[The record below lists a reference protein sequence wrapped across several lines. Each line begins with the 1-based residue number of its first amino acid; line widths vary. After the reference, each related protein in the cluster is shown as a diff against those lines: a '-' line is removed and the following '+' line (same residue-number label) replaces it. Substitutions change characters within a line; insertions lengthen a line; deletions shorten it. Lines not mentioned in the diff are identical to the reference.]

1 MTCIR
6 GELLDV
12 IVAPAFVMTVD
23 AALPAPEGDS
33 DPDALL
39 RFRPIWGGGGE
50 LPNPS
55 LHFLNRMWYQLQSL
69 NMKIRINKGT
79 VSGYL
84 IIFKF
89 RI

>member
-39 RFRPIWGGGGE
+39 RFRPI
-50 LPNPS
+50 
-55 LHFLNRMWYQLQSL
+55 
-69 NMKIRINKGT
+69 
-79 VSGYL
+79 
-84 IIFKF
+84 
-89 RI
+89 

>member
-39 RFRPIWGGGGE
+39 VSDPCEEGGGGVTE
-50 LPNPS
+50 SFSTFP
-55 LHFLNRMWYQLQSL
+55 
-69 NMKIRINKGT
+69 
-79 VSGYL
+79 
-84 IIFKF
+84 
-89 RI
+89 